1 VPKILNRSVID
12 EVIRVKNED
21 AFDTA
26 QMAGRKEGI
35 LAGIFS
41 GAALQLAAKP
51 GNAGRNIV
59 VMLPDSG
66 ERYLSTQLS
75 NVSNED

>member
-1 VPKILNRSVID
+1 MP
-12 EVIRVKNED
+12 RVMR
-21 AFDTA
+21 ACFSRLTA
-26 QMAGRKEGI
+26 PSSAVAGGSSAA
-35 LAGIFS
+35 LW
-41 GAALQLAAKP
+41 AALQLAAKP